1 MSTVTST
8 CESSK
13 VVPKYHTPRTNIYKK
28 EQHPKIIA
36 LTTKCARCVRDRHD
50 SKQLGP
56 AHAPQAVVFTSV
68 LCNVT
73 MEILEGFLEPI
84 RFFTQEV
91 NKPPR
96 WGGEF
101 VYPHELEFYSTN
113 FVKLLEFH

>member
-1 MSTVTST
+1 MHAVFVTGMT
-8 CESSK
+8 PNN
-13 VVPKYHTPRTNIYKK
+13 VALLMLPK
-28 EQHPKIIA
+28 
-36 LTTKCARCVRDRHD
+36 L
-50 SKQLGP
+50 L
-56 AHAPQAVVFTSV
+56 VFTSV